1 MVAAGDVE
9 FRIEK
14 KLEAFGGVVCS
25 LFLYLQAALAAS
37 VIAFR
42 IDDCIFL
49 KKDDNKDYKNGDT
62 CITCVQ
68 EQKTRKFNS
77 KKGVFY

>member
-42 IDDCIFL
+42 IDDCIF
-49 KKDDNKDYKNGDT
+49 
-62 CITCVQ
+62 
-68 EQKTRKFNS
+68 F
-77 KKGVFY
+77 